1 MQRYGPY
8 LKNASKNQIIFAK
21 YAAKHIF
28 GYWRGH
34 LLVDRSRCTVGNKAR
49 CVGMVVNFAL
59 DVDYMRLQEDYGY
72 KVEHIAC

>member
-1 MQRYGPY
+1 MDCCWQ
-8 LKNASKNQIIFAK
+8 
-21 YAAKHIF
+21 
-28 GYWRGH
+28 
-34 LLVDRSRCTVGNKAR
+34 VGNKAR